1 MTEIELTRAI
11 REKLELIVANLRL
24 KSDKVD
30 QPDRPPTV
38 INGFLAPKRSN
49 QQSDFPYLIVR
60 PNQGITGND
69 GFTHVTVKLLIGC
82 FSEEFD
88 GFEYGLQV
96 LNIIRLGLM
105 ENLTLENRFRMELPF
120 DWQLF
125 DDQPYPEWVL
135 EATTQWTIPTPQQIP
150 DEGVT
155 GI

>member
-1 MTEIELTRAI
+1 MIETELTRAI
-11 REKLELIVANLRL
+11 RERLETIVENLRL
-24 KSDKVD
+24 KSDKKD

-38 INGFLAPKRSN
+38 VNGYLAPKRSN

-60 PNQGITGND
+60 PGQGTTGSD
-69 GFTHVTVKLLIGC
+69 GFTRVTVKLLVGC

-96 LNIIRLGLM
+96 LSLIRKGLM
-105 ENLTLENRFRMELPF
+105 ESPTLEKRYRMELPF
-120 DWQLF
+120 DWELF

-135 EATTQWTIPTPQQIP
+135 EATTQWTIATPLEIP

-155 GI
+155 GL